1 MVLVVDVL
9 DVVVLEDVVVV
20 VVVTLV
26 VVTLVVV
33 VLVVVVLDMLV
44 VVVEQNCGSGRR
56 QRRTTFA
63 GHWIP
68 RRPLRPR
75 QGSVVSIMTFSPTGT
90 TTACGRQGSAQ

>member
-1 MVLVVDVL
+1 VVLVVDVL
-9 DVVVLEDVVVV
+9 DVVVV

-26 VVTLVVV
+26 VVMLVVV
-33 VLVVVVLDMLV
+33 ILVVVILVVVVLDVLV

-75 QGSVVSIMTFSPTGT
+75 QGSVVSITTFSPTGT
-90 TTACGRQGSAQ
+90 TTVCGRQGSAQ